1 MRKILPRR
9 HQLPGRPG
17 RPDCEK
23 PSFCWIFRTGTA
35 FADPSLWKSKA
46 ALCGRSKVRCMMFAL
61 GAVSSALDA
70 VKSLTSSGS
79 SSTQPAG
86 LSEIVTDPFDPSGGV
101 PASGGFAPGPGAGG
115 FSQLSPATM
124 SALLAAQS
132 QSTTTA
138 SAPTSQSGAL
148 QDLFSQIDA
157 NGDGQITKSE
167 FENALGAGGTNLAQA
182 DDVFGK
188 LDSNGDGS
196 VSLSELSSALKGSEA
211 KGGHHH
217 HAHVSGSSGSGDG
230 AASNPNG
237 TGSTAGA
244 SSDPLLQALAGA
256 SSTSV
261 ANGDGSTT
269 TSLTYADGSKVT
281 TTSPAATATASTA
294 ATSSYNLIEQM
305 IQREAQ
311 SISFLANPSL
321 SFSA

>member
-1 MRKILPRR
+1 
-9 HQLPGRPG
+9 
-17 RPDCEK
+17 
-23 PSFCWIFRTGTA
+23 
-35 FADPSLWKSKA
+35 
-46 ALCGRSKVRCMMFAL
+46 MMFAL
-61 GAVSSALDA
+61 GAVSSAIEA
-70 VKSLTSSGS
+70 VQSLTSSGS
-79 SSTQPAG
+79 SSAQQAG
-86 LSEIVTDPFDPSGGV
+86 FSEAATDPFDLSGG
-101 PASGGFAPGPGAGG
+101 ASAPGSSAPAPGTGG

-132 QSTTTA
+132 QSSTSA
-138 SAPTSQSGAL
+138 SAPTSQSNAL
-148 QDLFSQIDA
+148 QDLFSQIDT

-182 DDVFGK
+182 DDVFSK

-196 VSLSELSSALKGSEA
+196 ISLSELSSALKGSQG

-217 HAHVSGSSGSGDG
+217 HGHVGSSSGAGDG
-230 AASNPNG
+230 AASNPNS

-261 ANGDGSTT
+261 ANSDGSTT

-281 TTSPAATATASTA
+281 MTSPAATTTSST

-311 SISFLANPSL
+311 AISFLTVPSL
-321 SFSA
+321 SLSA